1 MTLNM
6 RHKYLTPLLLLLAV
20 ACSQE
25 AYDLSRGID
34 REVTLFT
41 DQVSMP
47 VADIGPLSPKQ
58 LLEKA
63 DIGSMLETFFKE
75 DEEGYLVA
83 QNEETV
89 YSNPV
94 LLLQMGMAHP
104 SQPTDVDIPDFSGK
118 PGEPTEGPSGMG
130 LMPALQVFTLYAV
143 NPLTEEMGVS
153 GKLTI
158 SAKAED
164 ENPEKTLFTKEFNHA
179 GVTAKS
185 ENFELYRATLEGMA
199 DVMDECKL
207 ENLILHLPASIQE
220 KDPLGGWSSI
230 SLGYRYKAY
239 LEMGVD
245 FPMPIPIPIN
255 NLKLPLGQFKVKD
268 VLLLTEVSNEIPIT
282 LVLESVDVM
291 TSDTEGNSV
300 ECEDVSITP
309 GVTIASGCTG
319 APVITPLAVTI
330 RAKEGTIPDITG
342 LQLNL
347 SLKAPAGA
355 GDKRL
360 NMNQTITF
368 NHLRV
373 KVSGGITIQG
383 R

>member
-63 DIGSMLETFFKE
+63 DIGSMLENFFKV

-94 LLLQMGMAHP
+94 LMLQMGMAHP

-118 PGEPTEGPSGMG
+118 PGEPTEGPSDMG

-185 ENFELYRATLEGMA
+185 ENFELYRATLESGA

-245 FPMPIPIPIN
+245 FPIPIPIPIN

-342 LQLNL
+342 LQMNL

-360 NMNQTITF
+360 NLNQTITF

>member
-1 MTLNM
+1 M

-47 VADIGPLSPKQ
+47 VAGIGPLSPKQ

-63 DIGSMLETFFKE
+63 DIGSMLENFFKE

-130 LMPALQVFTLYAV
+130 LMPALQVFTLYTV

-185 ENFELYRATLEGMA
+185 ENFELYRATLEGGA

-360 NMNQTITF
+360 NMKQTITF